1 MNHAASQ
8 IRTGLPWHPSPQ
20 YHLAMIQLL
29 WLVLGTAAAR
39 CVGAAPVDDKPDIP
53 GVKDLEHLHP
63 EGHEKPRMKT
73 YYFQAFPNSNVPTE
87 PVFLL
92 MIAVFGSMIFLICAA
107 VFRFLWYYIFGRG
120 VVSDRD
126 LATANLRVVGIKHDM
141 IEGHTPSQESVESK
155 EPKADLEAQTSS
167 NRKSKDAN
175 VISGP
180 IVPVL
185 RNDAPVDVDE
195 EEEEEEEV
203 QVMPET
209 PHPETQVQQVQPV
222 QHEQVSQPADIPE
235 GEAPAYDT
243 VVQAAPPI
251 SDSLSYMPS
260 YSSGATSDLMP
271 NSTSYKTFVSE
282 DSKGV
287 SETIRP

>member
-1 MNHAASQ
+1 
-8 IRTGLPWHPSPQ
+8 
-20 YHLAMIQLL
+20 MIQLL
-29 WLVLGTAAAR
+29 WLVLGTVVAR
-39 CVGAAPVDDKPDIP
+39 CVGAAPVDDKPDVH
-53 GVKDLEHLHP
+53 GVKDLDHLRP
-63 EGHEKPRMKT
+63 EGHEKPRVKT

-92 MIAVFGSMIFLICAA
+92 MIAVFGSMIFLMCAA
-107 VFRFLWYYIFGRG
+107 VFRCLWYYIFGRG
-120 VVSDRD
+120 VVSDRE

-141 IEGHTPSQESVESK
+141 IEGHTQSQESVESK

-185 RNDAPVDVDE
+185 RNDAPVDADE

-209 PHPETQVQQVQPV
+209 PHPETQVQQVQ
-222 QHEQVSQPADIPE
+222 HEQVSQPVDIPE
-235 GEAPAYDT
+235 GDAPAYDT

-260 YSSGATSDLMP
+260 YSSGAISDLMP
-271 NSTSYKTFVSE
+271 NSSSYKTFVSE
-282 DSKGV
+282 GSKDV
-287 SETIRP
+287 AETLRP